1 MNGGIIIQIVDAR
14 DAVQVV
20 ARFSSGVASVW
31 VRRCPASERFWLDD
45 KCHWDAEK
53 LYWTPQYT
61 GCVELPIP
69 RKFDVQ
75 PLAKFQWNPKD
86 PQEMAALDPERAL
99 QSRKRKRQHK
109 PKFGAAE

>member
-45 KCHWDAEK
+45 RCHWDATQ
-53 LYWTPQYT
+53 LYWSPQFT
-61 GCVELPIP
+61 GCVEIPVP
-69 RKFDVQ
+69 RKFNVGT
-75 PLAKFQWNPKD
+75 LAKFQWNPAD
-86 PQEMAALDPERAL
+86 PQQMDALDPERAL
-99 QSRKRKRQHK
+99 QDRKVRKHHK